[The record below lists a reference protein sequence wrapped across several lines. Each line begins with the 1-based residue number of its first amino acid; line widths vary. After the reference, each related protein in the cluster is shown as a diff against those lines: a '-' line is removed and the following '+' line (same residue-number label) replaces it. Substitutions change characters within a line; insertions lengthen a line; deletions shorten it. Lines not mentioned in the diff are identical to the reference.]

1 LRHAA
6 HYPGHYGNAFVIV
19 LDLSCDK
26 DHRFEGWFGSA
37 DAFEDQLVRGLLD
50 CPVCGSKSVRR
61 LPSAPYVQ
69 TRRAAAPLAA
79 PPPLSPTPLAP
90 EPPAQ
95 AERSSGSAPV
105 PAEAAAAVLAM
116 LRKVAREADDVGA
129 RLPEEARRMHYGE
142 AAPRT
147 IRGAASRGEVVELL
161 EEGIMLMPV
170 PPAEE
175 DLH

>member
-1 LRHAA
+1 M
-6 HYPGHYGNAFVIV
+6 IV

-37 DAFEDQLVRGLLD
+37 DAFESQLARSLVD

-69 TRRAAAPLAA
+69 TRHAAAPVAA
-79 PPPLSPTPLAP
+79 PPAMPSTPKTQAP
-90 EPPAQ
+90 PEQ
-95 AERSSGSAPV
+95 AARSSGSAPV

-142 AAPRT
+142 TAPRT
-147 IRGAASRGEVVELL
+147 IRGAASRDEVVELL